1 MEMTS
6 TQHGAVLVIA
16 LSGSMDALTAP
27 ILMEEMRQQIEAGSV
42 HLVVDMTELE
52 YTSSAGLRALLS
64 GVKDARQHAGDLR
77 LSGLRPNV
85 RKVLEMSGFT
95 TILKV
100 FPSVAEAVQSY
111 SA

>member
-1 MEMTS
+1 MDIHS
-6 TQHGAVLVIA
+6 TQQGPVLIVSIA
-16 LSGSMDALTAP
+16 GSMDALTAP
-27 ILMEEMRQQIEAGSV
+27 DLMEEMRQQIEAG
-42 HLVVDMTELE
+42 HANLVVDMTELE

-77 LSGLRPNV
+77 LAGLRPNV

-111 SA
+111 S